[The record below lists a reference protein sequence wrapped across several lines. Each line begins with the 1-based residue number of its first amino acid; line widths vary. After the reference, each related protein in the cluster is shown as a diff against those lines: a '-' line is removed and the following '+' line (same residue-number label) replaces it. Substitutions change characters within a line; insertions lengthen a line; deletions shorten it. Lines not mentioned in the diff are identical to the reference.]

1 MIRTLLRLIGRILL
15 SLTVLSTS
23 LWACLALWYQLPGPA
38 AVKIGAGVLWAAFG
52 LAAIAL
58 TWRRRAA
65 RALLSY
71 AVGFALLLGWWSTIL
86 PSQNRVWA
94 DDVSRQ
100 LHSHID
106 GSMVTLDNVR
116 NFEWRSDTDYTQ
128 RWETRQYDL
137 ERLRTVDV
145 SLSYWTGPAIA
156 HTLVSFGF
164 DDGRF
169 VTFSIEIRKERG
181 EAFSSI
187 GGFFRQF
194 ENSLIAADEHDIL
207 RVRTNVR
214 GEDVYMYRVRLPQPE
229 MRSLFLAYLGE
240 GAALVREPS
249 FYNTLTAN
257 CTTIVYALAK
267 RIVPGLPMDWRL
279 LASGYLPDYLF
290 DVGGLTPG
298 YSMEALR
305 AAGRITDRAIAT
317 DKTQGTDFSRAIRR
331 GLPGVAPAG
340 TGATQ

>member
-1 MIRTLLRLIGRILL
+1 MFLLRFLGRFAASLAVLL
-15 SLTVLSTS
+15 SAM
-23 LWACLALWYQLPGPA
+23 WACLALWYQLDGPSF
-38 AVKIGAGVLWAAFG
+38 VKIGAGVLWAGFG

-58 TWRRRAA
+58 LWRGKAA

-71 AVGFALLLGWWSTIL
+71 AVGFAMLMAWWSTIL
-86 PSQNRVWA
+86 PSQDRVWA

-100 LHSHID
+100 MTSHVD
-106 GSMVTLDNVR
+106 GSVVTMDNVR

-128 RWETRQYDL
+128 RWETRRYDL
-137 ERLRTVDV
+137 DRLRSVDV
-145 SLSYWTGPAIA
+145 SLSHWSGPAIA

-164 DDGRF
+164 DDGQF

-181 EAFSSI
+181 ESFSSV

-194 ENSLIAADEHDIL
+194 ETSLVAADEHDIL

-240 GAALVREPS
+240 GAALVRAPS

-257 CTTIVYALAK
+257 CTTIVYTLA
-267 RIVPGLPMDWRL
+267 RHVVPGLPMDWRL
-279 LASGYLPDYLF
+279 LASGYLPDYLY
-290 DVGGLTPG
+290 DVGGLMPG

-317 DKTQGTDFSRAIRR
+317 DKAPGNAASFSHAIRQ
-331 GLPGVAPAG
+331 GLPGVEAAKAMP
-340 TGATQ
+340 